1 MRRVVVCLFI
11 LCLASLLSCKGN
23 DYKVNIE
30 NINLNLEFIN
40 LDSILYASKG
50 QTAIVRKNELLKKDA
65 DLLNYTV
72 GYCYHISSSS
82 DTAYMNGLTLFYT
95 DQYIQRLE
103 KVIANKFSSKERK
116 ETEISDAFKRLKFH
130 FPINKFP
137 KRIAYINSLFSAS
150 VNCSDNF
157 VAIGLDRYLGKD
169 ENVIKELP
177 SNQFYQWIKEGM
189 DKRYL
194 TRDVLLSWL
203 MAHYINETSENYSS
217 EMIRWGKL
225 LFITHACLPDLEDPI
240 IVRYSKKDYDW
251 AINSE
256 GSFWKYLVEEELLFN
271 TMEETKQNLL
281 HEGPFSTGL
290 PQESPDRM
298 GQFLGY
304 QMVKQYMDEES
315 ISLKELVK
323 VPYNT
328 ILQSYKPN

>member
-1 MRRVVVCLFI
+1 MRRAVAYLFI

-50 QTAIVRKNELLKKDA
+50 QTAIVRKNQLLKKDA

-82 DTAYMNGLTLFYT
+82 DTAYMNGLSLFYT

-130 FPINKFP
+130 FPKNKFP

-157 VAIGLDRYLGKD
+157 VAI
-169 ENVIKELP
+169 
-177 SNQFYQWIKEGM
+177 
-189 DKRYL
+189 
-194 TRDVLLSWL
+194 
-203 MAHYINETSENYSS
+203 
-217 EMIRWGKL
+217 
-225 LFITHACLPDLEDPI
+225 
-240 IVRYSKKDYDW
+240 
-251 AINSE
+251 
-256 GSFWKYLVEEELLFN
+256 
-271 TMEETKQNLL
+271 
-281 HEGPFSTGL
+281 
-290 PQESPDRM
+290 
-298 GQFLGY
+298 
-304 QMVKQYMDEES
+304 
-315 ISLKELVK
+315 
-323 VPYNT
+323 
-328 ILQSYKPN
+328 

>member
-30 NINLNLEFIN
+30 NISLNLEFIN

-82 DTAYMNGLTLFYT
+82 DTAYMNGLSLFYK

-103 KVIANKFSSKERK
+103 KVIANKFPPKERK
-116 ETEISDAFKRLKFH
+116 EQEISDAFKRLKYH
-130 FPINKFP
+130 FPKNKFP
-137 KRIAYINSLFSAS
+137 KRIAYINSYFTAR
-150 VNCSDNF
+150 VNCLDNF
-157 VAIGLDRYLGKD
+157 VAIGLECYLGKD
-169 ENVIKELP
+169 EKVIKEIP
-177 SNQFYQWIKEGM
+177 SNMIYQWIKEGM
-189 DKRYL
+189 DKQYL
-194 TRDVLLSWL
+194 SRDVILSWL
-203 MAHYINETSENYSS
+203 MAHYIDETSENYSS

-225 LFITHACLPDLEDPI
+225 LFITHACLPDLLDPVI
-240 IVRYSKKDYDW
+240 LRYSKKDYDW
-251 AINSE
+251 AITSE
-256 GSFWKYLVEEELLFN
+256 GSFWKYLVEQELLFN

-281 HEGPFSTGL
+281 HEGPFSAGL

-304 QMVKQYMDEES
+304 QMVKKYMDKEG
-315 ISLKELVK
+315 ISLDELVK